1 MFEKPLKEPGN
12 AGKKFKKVV
21 AGITAAGLAMGAAEK
36 GFADTGSKENQDKKT
51 LEEASPINHAQSQRE
66 SIEKKFGIKI
76 VMPDDSV
83 TQEQGQEQKEKNA
96 IDLKKDFDLG
106 VKSKDIEADYL
117 KTWVKE
123 ISRRFKQ
130 DYLMHQE
137 SIDYKEEALKQ
148 IIAKYGEQRACK
160 VFEILENTDP
170 KERKGNHHQFALSLP
185 YLDDPIPN
193 VKEKINKILYI
204 IADLMEE
211 GNAEKLGELFELL
224 QKEGYSKSYKFDWD
238 IEKINE
244 LINDP
249 EERKALIEFGKKVS
263 GLLTSLI
270 EKKTGLSKEEFTNL
284 SYKERMKIFESLK
297 TLGIIDARIIGS

>member
-36 GFADTGSKENQDKKT
+36 GLADTGSKENQDEKT
-51 LEEASPINHAQSQRE
+51 LEEASPINHAQNQRE

-83 TQEQGQEQKEKNA
+83 TQRQEQEQSVTQRQGQEQKEKNA
-96 IDLKKDFDLG
+96 VDLKKDFDLG

-123 ISRRFKQ
+123 ISRRFRQ
-130 DYLMHQE
+130 DHLMHQE

-160 VFEILENTDP
+160 VFEILGNTAP
-170 KERKGNHHQFALSLP
+170 KERKGIM
-185 YLDDPIPN
+185 DC
-193 VKEKINKILYI
+193 I
-204 IADLMEE
+204 I
-211 GNAEKLGELFELL
+211 
-224 QKEGYSKSYKFDWD
+224 
-238 IEKINE
+238 
-244 LINDP
+244 
-249 EERKALIEFGKKVS
+249 
-263 GLLTSLI
+263 
-270 EKKTGLSKEEFTNL
+270 
-284 SYKERMKIFESLK
+284 
-297 TLGIIDARIIGS
+297 